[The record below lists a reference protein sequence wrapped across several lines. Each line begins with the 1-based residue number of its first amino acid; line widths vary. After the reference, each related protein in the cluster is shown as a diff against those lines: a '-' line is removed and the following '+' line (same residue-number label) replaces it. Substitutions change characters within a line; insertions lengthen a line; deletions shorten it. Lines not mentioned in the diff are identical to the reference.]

1 MRMTSQHIY
10 PTHSKMLSP
19 RVAGLAQSAFGLLF
33 VDEHF
38 VTRPAL
44 PVSAVWG
51 CERLSKTL
59 IYATAPSLVKRA

>member
-19 RVAGLAQSAFGLLF
+19 RVAGLAQPAFGLLF

-38 VTRPAL
+38 VTRSAL
-44 PVSAVWG
+44 LVSAAWG
-51 CERLSKTL
+51 WERFSKTL